1 MKGKIYLY
9 LFVFTLLL
17 VIFQFVNS
25 KNVLDTYEKRIA
37 SNEEKIEKYK
47 DSIVQLA
54 DKNLELMHFNIDFNE
69 DAREYFERQGYDA
82 EQLIGIIQDQ
92 LISTNIYEGD
102 DHPLVPYASMTDKKM
117 LINTIKLINHKW
129 IVADFTDGKHWGEL
143 FLTYELT
150 EARNLDF
157 KLVEYTMYMPNY

>member
-25 KNVLDTYEKRIA
+25 KNVLDTYEKRIK

-47 DSIVQLA
+47 DSIIQIA
-54 DKNLELMHFNIDFNE
+54 DKNLELMHFNIDHNE
-69 DAREYFERQGYDA
+69 DAHMYFERQGYDS
-82 EQLIGIIQDQ
+82 EQLIKIIKDQ
-92 LISTNIYEGD
+92 LISTNVYEGP
-102 DHPLVPYASMTDKKM
+102 DHPIIPYASMTDNKIM
-117 LINTIKLINHKW
+117 INTIKLINHKW

-143 FLTYELT
+143 FLTYEL
-150 EARNLDF
+150 NDKQDLNF
-157 KLVEYTMYMPNY
+157 KLVEYTMYAPNY

>member
-25 KNVLDTYEKRIA
+25 KNVLDTYEKRIK
-37 SNEEKIEKYK
+37 SDEVKIEKYK
-47 DSIVQLA
+47 DSIMKMA

-69 DAREYFERQGYDA
+69 DAQSYFERQGYDS
-82 EQLIGIIQDQ
+82 EQLIKIIEDQ
-92 LISTNIYEGD
+92 LISTNVYEGE
-102 DHPLVPYASMTDKKM
+102 DHPIIPYASMTDNKIM
-117 LINTIKLINHKW
+117 INTIKLINHKW

-143 FLTYELT
+143 FLTYELSKDK
-150 EARNLDF
+150 NLDF
-157 KLVEYTMYMPNY
+157 KLVEYTMYAPSY